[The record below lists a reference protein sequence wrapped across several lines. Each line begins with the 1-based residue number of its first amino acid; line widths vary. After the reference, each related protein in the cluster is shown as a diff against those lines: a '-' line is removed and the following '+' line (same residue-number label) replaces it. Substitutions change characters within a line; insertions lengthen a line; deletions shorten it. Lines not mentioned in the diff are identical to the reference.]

1 MEVAFWDGKRAP
13 GISDHI
19 DLRAFCNLGD
29 VIADAVERHGD
40 KPAFTGLGLT
50 LSFKEVDRLSDQF
63 AAYLQHHTGLQPGD
77 RIALQMPNI
86 LQYPVVAF
94 GAIKA
99 GLVIVNTNPL
109 YTAREIKHQF
119 NDSGVKALVCVNI
132 VGHLIEEVLPETG
145 VEHLIVTDL
154 ADLLPWPKRSL
165 LNFAIKHVKKM
176 VPAYSLPKAISFR
189 QAMAQGSKET
199 YKPPKPAKREDLAA
213 LQYTGGTTGVAKGAM
228 LTHENLV
235 SNVLQTA
242 ELRRQINA
250 DGSPVSNSEG
260 DIVVAPLPL
269 YHIYAFTVHLL
280 SYFSLGGH
288 SIFIA
293 NPRDIDTFIK
303 TIKPWRINTFIG
315 LNTLFVGLMNH
326 PEFKNIDFS
335 DLRVTN
341 SGGTALQQATADR
354 WFELTGC
361 RIGEG
366 YGLSETSPVLTAN
379 PAGDYVQDGSVGIA
393 VPGTALKVIDD
404 EGNELPF
411 GEAGELCAKGPQVM
425 AGYWQRPEATAE
437 VLDDEGWFRTGDIA
451 IIQEDGYVRIVDRL
465 KDMVLVSGFNVYP
478 NEIEGVVTQHDKVL
492 NCAAIGVPD
501 EKTGEAV
508 KLFVIP
514 QDESIT
520 EQELKDYCRKNMT
533 AYKVPSQ
540 VEFREELPMTPVGK
554 VLRKDLRA
562 EELKKLESV

>member
-1 MEVAFWDGKRAP
+1 MEAAFWDGKRAP

-19 DLRAFCNLGD
+19 DSDAFGNLGEM
-29 VIADAVERHGD
+29 IADAVARHGD

-63 AAYLQHHTGLQPGD
+63 AAYLQQHAKLQPGD
-77 RIALQMPNI
+77 RIALQLPNI
-86 LQYPVVAF
+86 LQYPVAAF
-94 GAIKA
+94 AAIKA

-119 NDSGVKALVCVNI
+119 NDAGVKALVCVNF
-132 VGHLIEEVLPETG
+132 VGHLIEKVLPETG
-145 VEHLIVTDL
+145 VQHVIVTDL
-154 ADLLPWPKRSL
+154 GDLLPWPKRSL
-165 LNFAIKHVKKM
+165 INFAVKHVKKM
-176 VPAYSLPKAISFR
+176 VPGYRLPQAVSFR
-189 QAMAQGSKET
+189 EALALGSKET
-199 YKPPKPAKREDLAA
+199 YQPPRPAQKEDLAV

-228 LTHENLV
+228 LTHENLI
-235 SNVLQTA
+235 SNVLQTV
-242 ELRRQINA
+242 ELRKQVNA
-250 DGSPVSNSEG
+250 DGSPVSNPEG

-269 YHIYAFTVHLL
+269 YHIYAFSIHLL

-288 SIFIA
+288 SLFIV

-303 TIKPWRINTFIG
+303 TIKPWRFNAFMG

-326 PEFKNIDFS
+326 PEFKTIDFS
-335 DLRVTN
+335 GLKVTN
-341 SGGTALQQATADR
+341 SGGTALQHATADR

-366 YGLSETSPVLTAN
+366 YGLSETSPVLAAN
-379 PAGDYVQDGSVGIA
+379 PAGDFVQDGTVGIA
-393 VPGTALKVIDD
+393 LPGTALKVIDS

-411 GEAGELCAKGPQVM
+411 GERGELCAKGPQIM

-437 VLDDEGWFRTGDIA
+437 VLDDEGWFRTGDVA
-451 IIQEDGYVRIVDRL
+451 VIQEDGYVRIVDRL

-478 NEIEGVVTQHDKVL
+478 NEVEDVVASHEKVQ
-492 NCAAIGVPD
+492 NCAVIGVPD

-508 KLFVIP
+508 KLFVVSE
-514 QDESIT
+514 DDSIT
-520 EQELKDYCRKNMT
+520 EQELQDYCRRNMT

-540 VEFREELPMTPVGK
+540 VEFRMELPMTPVGK

-562 EELKKLESV
+562 QELKKLEIA